1 MGPYGNFVVAT
12 PECFVGLATST
23 LCSPFVS
30 GNFLFLCISI
40 NAIFMAQKV
49 QTGFISFDMDE
60 GGSVW
65 SYYLVS
71 AIAPYI
77 YKVD

>member
-1 MGPYGNFVVAT
+1 
-12 PECFVGLATST
+12 
-23 LCSPFVS
+23 
-30 GNFLFLCISI
+30 
-40 NAIFMAQKV
+40 MAQKV